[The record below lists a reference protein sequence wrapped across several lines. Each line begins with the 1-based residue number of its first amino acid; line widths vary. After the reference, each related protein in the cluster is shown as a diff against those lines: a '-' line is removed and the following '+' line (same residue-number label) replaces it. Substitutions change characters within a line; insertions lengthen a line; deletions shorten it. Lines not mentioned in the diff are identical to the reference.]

1 MPRPTR
7 RYLKMWRSIIKPEM
21 LGCPAISRTIPK
33 NVCPQI
39 PTVLRTLKDTLWLGG
54 TEAFG
59 NLQAHTHTVL
69 FPIFLPLMSS
79 LHYTYI
85 TFKVE
90 RGTDMAQATFTSNT
104 RVPGCP
110 TPKARHTPAPSVRWV
125 IMPLGWERQ
134 TGQQPDSDRW
144 EPSDRF

>member
-59 NLQAHTHTVL
+59 NLLRFLSKLIPTL
-69 FPIFLPLMSS
+69 FFS
-79 LHYTYI
+79 
-85 TFKVE
+85 
-90 RGTDMAQATFTSNT
+90 
-104 RVPGCP
+104 
-110 TPKARHTPAPSVRWV
+110 PSFC
-125 IMPLGWERQ
+125 L
-134 TGQQPDSDRW
+134 
-144 EPSDRF
+144 